1 MSRRRD
7 FCGTMS
13 SSSIGLVSRA
23 RAVTFAML
31 CFGVSGWPSALSSQ
45 PRLVPPA
52 VVYSAASTPSG
63 PDEPQFLPT
72 REEVPLL
79 ILMPFTGAF
88 GAQVLGSPEGWD
100 RTWDG
105 FGNRLGDQVGFLLI
119 EEGVRRT
126 LTLVL
131 PPMAPRASCWSD
143 DRSAAANLTA
153 GYGCALWSTVAARPA
168 EGDGWRFNAPVTV
181 SLLAATGTSL
191 AWRPER
197 ASAAKARSFLITR
210 TAIVFGGMAAGR
222 LFDDWRGGRSKNEG

>member
-1 MSRRRD
+1 MPRRADSGGMMSTLTARFGARSRRVALAL
-7 FCGTMS
+7 CG
-13 SSSIGLVSRA
+13 L
-23 RAVTFAML
+23 
-31 CFGVSGWPSALSSQ
+31 GVYGWPAPLMAQ
-45 PRLVPPA
+45 PLADAPR
-52 VVYSAASTPSG
+52 
-63 PDEPQFLPT
+63 FLPT

-79 ILMPFTGAF
+79 ISMPIAGAL

-126 LTLVL
+126 LTLVV
-131 PPMAPRASCWSD
+131 PPLAPRASCWAD

-168 EGDGWRFNAPVTV
+168 VGDGWRFNAPVTV

-197 ASAAKARSFLITR
+197 ADAGKARSFLLTR

-222 LFDDWRGGRSKNEG
+222 LFEDWRGSR